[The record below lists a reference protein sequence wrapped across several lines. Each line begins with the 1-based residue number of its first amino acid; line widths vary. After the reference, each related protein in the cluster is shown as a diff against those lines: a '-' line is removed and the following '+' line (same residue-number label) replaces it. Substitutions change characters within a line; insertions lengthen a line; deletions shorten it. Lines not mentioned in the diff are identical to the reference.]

1 MNEMNEM
8 DFGLKED
15 NEMDY
20 DLKNL
25 RWNVINELDNV
36 TREELRSSD

>member
-1 MNEMNEM
+1 MPWILMNEMNEM

-25 RWNVINELDNV
+25 R
-36 TREELRSSD
+36 